1 MAARS
6 YNINLVN
13 RTGSSLR
20 RLAHGLCHGEWI
32 TEPPEEILPDQ
43 VGQWGSQSG
52 GDIPLIGSIGTG
64 TEGWVRYKASIPRSP
79 ATLGGIAQ
87 ENVTEVLTII
97 WNNPFLGDTQ
107 VSWAPRRVPVPCGD
121 KPVGASTFETVG
133 DGTGLL
139 EMYLADTP
147 EVSEI
152 EVPSFSTL
160 ANIYVALP
168 LLIYNEG
175 KNKPYAYTTLGAR
188 KASQQQQALEPEFAP
203 QRAIK
208 RVVAVR
214 GAALASWVADW
225 VGRSAE
231 GADIVKVRVRI
242 HDASRLAVHVDD
254 LSGHKPATFDVIEA
268 PVGGLTFPHVDVVTV
283 PAMSGMAVHHDPHEQ
298 LQMQYH
304 PNDPKDVAR
313 ARNLENTMI
322 RRSTSTVADRI
333 FLSDVAAIEI
343 YGAYEDGARSPAK
356 WKLRYARWN
365 SKGKTVIDLLCDGV
379 PPIK

>member
-13 RTGSSLR
+13 RTGGSLR
-20 RLAHGLCHGEWI
+20 RLVHGLCHGEWV

-43 VGQWGSQSG
+43 VGKWGSQSG
-52 GDIPLIGSIGTG
+52 GSIPVIKSIGTG
-64 TEGWVRYKASIPRSP
+64 TQGWVRYKAVVAPSQPVF
-79 ATLGGIAQ
+79 GGAAL
-87 ENVTEVLTII
+87 EPKTEVLTII

-107 VSWAPRRVPVPCGD
+107 VTWAARSLPGPCDD

-133 DGTGLL
+133 DGSGLL
-139 EMYLADTP
+139 EMYVADYP
-147 EVSEI
+147 EISEI
-152 EVPSFSTL
+152 EQPSFSTL
-160 ANIYVALP
+160 ANEFVAVP
-168 LLIYNEG
+168 LLIYNISV
-175 KNKPYAYTTLGAR
+175 KNKPYAYSTLGVRA
-188 KASQQQQALEPEFAP
+188 ASQQQQAIEPEIAP

-231 GADIVKVRVRI
+231 GTDIVKVRVRI
-242 HDASRLAVHVDD
+242 NDASRLVVHVDD

-268 PVGGLTFPHVDVVTV
+268 PVTGFTFPHVDDVVIV
-283 PAMSGMAVHHDPHEQ
+283 PSTMSGIAVHHDLHEGERQFDDPH
-298 LQMQYH
+298 
-304 PNDPKDVAR
+304 DVAR

-333 FLSDVAAIEI
+333 FVSDVAAIEI
-343 YGAYEDGARSPAK
+343 YGAYEDGATSPAK
-356 WKLRYARWN
+356 WKLRYARWT
-365 SKGKTVIDLLCDGV
+365 SKGKTLIDLLCDGV